1 MSKFK
6 LSAEIRTDSG
16 KEKAKKLRTEG
27 RFPAIVYG
35 AAGESVSISLNTRDT
50 NLVLNRIHG
59 EKVLVDLEYGSTN
72 DKVFVRNVQR
82 DPVNGKL
89 LHVDFFRVDPN
100 REIDTR
106 IQVVSVGE
114 PDGVKVGGLLEH
126 GVREVAIHAL
136 PGNVPP
142 HLEVDV
148 TALQIGQSIH
158 VRDLAPIEGVKFVS
172 APDAVLF
179 AVVGRS
185 TETAATPADAEA
197 VAAKA

>member
-6 LSAEIRTDSG
+6 LVAELRTDSG
-16 KEKAKKLRTEG
+16 KEKAKKLRFEG

-35 AAGESVSISLNTRDT
+35 AAGEAVSVSLDTRET

-59 EKVLVDLEYGSTN
+59 EKVLVDLEYGSTK
-72 DKVFVRNVQR
+72 DKVFVSNVQR
-82 DPVNGKL
+82 DPVSGKL

-114 PDGVKVGGLLEH
+114 PAGVKLGGLLEH
-126 GVREVAIHAL
+126 GIRELAIHAL

-148 TALQIGQSIH
+148 TALEVGQSIH
-158 VRDLAPIEGVKFVS
+158 VRDLPAIEGVKFIS
-172 APDAVLF
+172 PADTVLF
-179 AVVGRS
+179 TVVGK
-185 TETAATPADAEA
+185 AAEKAAEAGA